1 MVLRSLQTRIIVFFV
16 LLLCVLQGVAL
27 FLMSAANERIAKN
40 QISQEL
46 IVGERVFRR
55 LLEQNSQQLSQAA
68 SVLAADFAFR
78 QAIATRDEGTIASVL
93 GNHGRRI
100 NANVVMLADL
110 DKHLLADSL
119 HAIAQEAEFPFPEL
133 IETAQQ
139 QGRASD
145 TVLIDG
151 RPYQVVVVPVLAPIP
166 IAWVAMG
173 FVIDDAVALD
183 LQALSGLQVSFL
195 SRSGRGNWTVHAS
208 TLAPASR
215 GELADRLGAER
226 TTVTLPLAGED
237 YETRRSML
245 RERGDIQ
252 IAAVLQRSLKEG
264 LAPFNRL
271 RETLIAL
278 ALASIAFSILGSV
291 LIARSIA
298 GPINRLAGVA
308 RKVRDG
314 DYSQKAESGR
324 SDEIGD
330 FADSFNHMLEGIFER
345 ESKILRLAYEDTLT
359 GLPNRA
365 MFIDRVDQAIQS
377 SRQSGEPVVVM
388 MMDLNRFKPI
398 NDSLGH
404 PVGDQVLQEVARRLR
419 GLLRES
425 ETVARFGSDEFAMLL
440 PTGGMPRA
448 RNVVNQIERALA
460 TPIVTQGQPIDT
472 GASIGIAVFPGY
484 AQDTATL
491 IRHADIAMY
500 VTKRNN
506 AGFTYYEPDF
516 EQGKPSQLS
525 LLGELRSAVEEDQL
539 TLYYQ
544 PKVDLRSG
552 ASDSVEALVRWVHP
566 KRGLVS
572 PIDFIPFAEHTGYIK
587 AVTRWVLERALSQ
600 CSEWHMNGLDVKMSI
615 NMSARDLMNPELP
628 AMVSELAARF
638 RVPAPLVCLEITESA
653 VMEDPARAQ
662 ETLERLHKLGVR
674 LSIDDFGTGHSS
686 LAYIRRLPVQEMKID
701 RSFVRNMVAD
711 KDDAVIVRSTIELG
725 HNMGLKVVAEGVEDH
740 AALMLLT
747 KLGCDEAQGY
757 FIAKPLPADEYE
769 TWLRRRRAI
778 GDKLSESG
786 FIGDRKI

>member
-16 LLLCVLQGVAL
+16 LLLCILQGIAL

-40 QISQEL
+40 QIAQEL
-46 IVGERVFRR
+46 VVGERVFRR
-55 LLEQNSQQLSQAA
+55 LLEQNSQQLAQAA

-78 QAIATRDEGTIASVL
+78 EAIATRDEGTIASVL

-110 DKHLLADSL
+110 DKKLLADSL
-119 HAIAQEAEFPFPEL
+119 HATATQATFPFPEL
-133 IETAQQ
+133 IESAQQ
-139 QGRASD
+139 HGRASD
-145 TVLIDG
+145 TVLMDG
-151 RPYQVVVVPVLAPIP
+151 RPYQLVVVPVLAPIP

-173 FVIDDAVALD
+173 FVIDDSVAQD

-195 SRSGRGNWTVHAS
+195 SRSGNGSWTVHAS
-208 TLAPASR
+208 TLPSASR
-215 GELADRLGAER
+215 GELAAHLGVPGA
-226 TTVTLPLAGED
+226 TLTLPLAGED
-237 YETRRSML
+237 YETRRSIL
-245 RERGDIQ
+245 HERGDVQ
-252 IAAVLQRSLKEG
+252 ITAVLQRALKEG

-271 RETLIAL
+271 RDTLIAL
-278 ALASIAFSILGSV
+278 ALASIALSILGSV

-330 FADSFNHMLEGIFER
+330 FADSFNYMLEGIFER

-365 MFIDRVDQAIQS
+365 MFIDRLEQAIQASRRS
-377 SRQSGEPVVVM
+377 SEAVVVM

-419 GLLRES
+419 DSLRES
-425 ETVARFGSDEFAMLL
+425 ETVARFGGDEFAVLL
-440 PTGGMPRA
+440 PVGGMQRA
-448 RNVVNQIERALA
+448 TSAVNQIERALA
-460 TPIVTQGQPIDT
+460 SPILTQGQPIDL
-472 GASIGIAVFPGY
+472 GASIGIAVFPSY
-484 AQDTATL
+484 AEDSTTL

-500 VTKRNN
+500 VAKRSS
-506 AGFTYYEPDF
+506 ASFTAYEPDF

-566 KRGLVS
+566 KRGFVS
-572 PIDFIPFAEHTGYIK
+572 PIDFIPFAEQTGYIK
-587 AVTRWVLERALSQ
+587 AVTRWVLERALRQ
-600 CSEWHMNGLDVKMSI
+600 CGEWHMRGLDVKISI
-615 NMSARDLMNPELP
+615 NMSARDLNPDLP
-628 AMVSELAARF
+628 ITVSELTARF
-638 RVPAPLVCLEITESA
+638 KIPMPLVCLEITESA
-653 VMEDPARAQ
+653 VMEDPARAL
-662 ETLERLHKLGVR
+662 ETLERLHQLGIR

-686 LAYIRRLPVQEMKID
+686 LAYIRKLPVKEMKID

-757 FIAKPLPADEYE
+757 FIAKPLPPEEYE
-769 TWLRRRRAI
+769 AWLRRRLEI
-778 GDKLSESG
+778 GDKLTESG
-786 FIGDRKI
+786 FVSDRKP

>member
-1 MVLRSLQTRIIVFFV
+1 VNAYS
-16 LLLCVLQGVAL
+16 G
-27 FLMSAANERIAKN
+27 
-40 QISQEL
+40 
-46 IVGERVFRR
+46 
-55 LLEQNSQQLSQAA
+55 
-68 SVLAADFAFR
+68 DFAFR

-110 DKHLLADSL
+110 DKKLLADSL
-119 HAIAQEAEFPFPEL
+119 HTTATQSAFPFPYL
-133 IETAQQ
+133 IDTAQE

-151 RPYQVVVVPVLAPIP
+151 RLYQVVVVPVLAPIP

-195 SRSGRGNWTVHAS
+195 SRRGRGNWAVHAS
-208 TLAPASR
+208 TLPPASR
-215 GELADRLGAER
+215 GELADRLGAAY
-226 TTVTLPLAGED
+226 TTVTLALLDED
-237 YETRRSML
+237 YETRLSIL
-245 RERGDIQ
+245 HERGDVQ

-271 RETLIAL
+271 RDTLIAL

-291 LIARSIA
+291 LIARGIA
-298 GPINRLAGVA
+298 GPINRLAAVA

-314 DYSQKAESGR
+314 DYSQKAETGR
-324 SDEIGD
+324 ADEIGD

-365 MFIDRVDQAIQS
+365 MFIDRLEQAIQS
-377 SRQSGEPVVVM
+377 CRQTSQPVVVM

-404 PVGDQVLQEVARRLR
+404 LVGDQVLQEVSRRLR
-419 GLLRES
+419 ELLRES
-425 ETVARFGSDEFAMLL
+425 ETVARFGGDEFAVLL
-440 PTGGMPRA
+440 PTGGMARA
-448 RNVVNQIERALA
+448 KNVVSQIERALA
-460 TPIVTQGQPIDT
+460 TPILTQGQPIDL

-484 AQDTATL
+484 AQDTVTL
-491 IRHADIAMY
+491 IRHADIALY
-500 VTKRNN
+500 VAKRNN
-506 AGFTYYEPDF
+506 ASFTAYEPDF

-566 KRGLVS
+566 KRGFVS
-572 PIDFIPFAEHTGYIK
+572 PIDFIPFAEQTGYIK
-587 AVTRWVLERALSQ
+587 AVTRWVLERALKQ
-600 CSEWHMNGLDVKMSI
+600 CGEWHMSGLDVKIAVNLSV
-615 NMSARDLMNPELP
+615 RDLMNPELP
-628 AMVSELAARF
+628 AMVSELTARF
-638 RVPAPLVCLEITESA
+638 KIPTPFVCLEITESA
-653 VMEDPARAQ
+653 VMEDPERAHK
-662 ETLERLHKLGVR
+662 TLEQLHKLGVR
-674 LSIDDFGTGHSS
+674 LSIDDFGTGQSS
-686 LAYIRRLPVQEMKID
+686 LAYIRKLPVQEMKID

-757 FIAKPLPADEYE
+757 FIAKPQPPDEYE
-769 TWLRRRRAI
+769 AWLRRRRSV
-778 GDKLSESG
+778 GDKLTESG
-786 FIGDRKI
+786 FLSDRKP

>member
-16 LLLCVLQGVAL
+16 LLLCVLQGVTL

-40 QISQEL
+40 QIAQEL

-55 LLEQNSQQLSQAA
+55 LLEQNSQQLSLAA

-78 QAIATRDEGTIASVL
+78 EAIATRDEGTIASVL

-110 DKHLLADSL
+110 DKKLLADSL
-119 HAIAQEAEFPFPEL
+119 HTIAQQAQFPFPEL

-151 RPYQVVVVPVLAPIP
+151 RPYQVVVVPVLAPLP

-208 TLAPASR
+208 TLPPASR
-215 GELADRLGAER
+215 GELADRLGAAR
-226 TTVTLPLAGED
+226 TTVTLALLDED
-237 YETRRSML
+237 YETRLSIL
-245 RERGDIQ
+245 HERGDIQ

-271 RETLIAL
+271 RDTLIELTLACIAL
-278 ALASIAFSILGSV
+278 SVLGSI
-291 LIARSIA
+291 LIARGIA

-314 DYSQKAESGR
+314 DYSQKAETGR
-324 SDEIGD
+324 TDEIGD
-330 FADSFNHMLEGIFER
+330 FADSFNYMLEGIFER

-365 MFIDRVDQAIQS
+365 MFVDRLEQAIQS
-377 SRQSGEPVVVM
+377 CRQTGQPVVVM

-404 PVGDQVLQEVARRLR
+404 LVGDQVLQEVARRLR
-419 GLLRES
+419 ELLRET
-425 ETVARFGSDEFAMLL
+425 ETVARFGGDEFAVLL
-440 PTGGMPRA
+440 PTGGMVRA
-448 RNVVNQIERALA
+448 KNVVNQIERALA
-460 TPIVTQGQPIDT
+460 TPILTQGQPIDL
-472 GASIGIAVFPGY
+472 GASIGIAVFPGF
-484 AQDTATL
+484 AQDTVTL

-500 VTKRNN
+500 VAKRNN
-506 AGFTYYEPDF
+506 TSFTAYEPDF

-566 KRGLVS
+566 KRGFVS
-572 PIDFIPFAEHTGYIK
+572 PIDFIPFAEQTGYIK
-587 AVTRWVLERALSQ
+587 AVTRWVLERALKQ
-600 CSEWHMNGLDVKMSI
+600 CGEWHMRGLDVKIAI
-615 NMSARDLMNPELP
+615 NLSVRDLMNPELP
-628 AMVSELAARF
+628 AMVSELTAHF
-638 RVPAPLVCLEITESA
+638 KIPTPLVCLEITESA
-653 VMEDPARAQ
+653 VMEDPARAL
-662 ETLERLHKLGVR
+662 ETLERLYKLGIR

-686 LAYIRRLPVQEMKID
+686 LAYIRKLPVQEMKID

-757 FIAKPLPADEYE
+757 FIAKPLPPEEYE
-769 TWLRRRRAI
+769 AWLRRRRDI
-778 GDKLSESG
+778 GDKLTESG
-786 FIGDRKI
+786 FISDRNS

>member
-27 FLMSAANERIAKN
+27 VLMSAANERIAKN

-93 GNHGRRI
+93 GNHGHRI

-110 DKHLLADSL
+110 DKKLLADSL
-119 HAIAQEAEFPFPEL
+119 HTIAQQGEFPFPEL

-151 RPYQVVVVPVLAPIP
+151 RPYQIVVVPVLAPIP

-208 TLAPASR
+208 TLPPASR

-226 TTVTLPLAGED
+226 TIVTLPLAGED
-237 YETRRSML
+237 YETRRSIL
-245 RERGDIQ
+245 HERGDIQ

-271 RETLIAL
+271 RDTLIAL
-278 ALASIAFSILGSV
+278 ALASIALSILGSV
-291 LIARSIA
+291 LIARGIA

-314 DYSQKAESGR
+314 DYSQKAEAER

-365 MFIDRVDQAIQS
+365 MFIDRLDHAIQS
-377 SRQSGEPVVVM
+377 SGQSGEPVVVL

-419 GLLRES
+419 ELLRES
-425 ETVARFGSDEFAMLL
+425 ETVARFGGDEFAVLL
-440 PTGGMPRA
+440 PTGGMSRA
-448 RNVVNQIERALA
+448 KSVVNQIERALA
-460 TPIVTQGQPIDT
+460 TPILTQGQPIDLS
-472 GASIGIAVFPGY
+472 ASIGMAVFPGY
-484 AQDTATL
+484 AQDTTTL

-500 VTKRNN
+500 VAKRSN
-506 AGFTYYEPDF
+506 ASFTTYDPAF

-566 KRGLVS
+566 KRGFVS

-587 AVTRWVLERALSQ
+587 AVTRWVLERALRQ
-600 CSEWHMNGLDVKMSI
+600 CGEWHMRGLDVKISI

-628 AMVSELAARF
+628 AMVSELTAKF
-638 RVPAPLVCLEITESA
+638 KIPTPIVCLEITESA
-653 VMEDPARAQ
+653 VMEDPARAR

-686 LAYIRRLPVQEMKID
+686 LAYIRKLPVQEMKID

-757 FIAKPLPADEYE
+757 FIAKPLPPDEYE
-769 TWLRRRRAI
+769 TWLRRRQTA

-786 FIGDRKI
+786 FISDKDR